1 MARRV
6 VITGMGTVNPL
17 GNSVEAFWEGIKAGR
32 SGLGPITKFDTTEYV
47 TKIAGE
53 VKDFN
58 PSDFMDKK
66 EARKMEPFSHFAV
79 AATLEAMRDSGLETG
94 ENIDPRRI
102 GVILGVGI
110 GGFQTIED
118 SYIALLEKGPSRVP
132 PMTIPKLIANIGPAN
147 AAIAIQAYGPVYSM
161 ATACSSAADAIGNSF
176 RWIRDG
182 MGDAMVTGGVEACI
196 TKLGVS
202 GFNVIQALS
211 THFND
216 EPEKASRPFDKD
228 RDGFVIAEGSGV
240 LILESLDHAKAR
252 GAHIYA
258 ELVGSGISCD
268 ANHLTAPHPE
278 GRGAIE
284 AIKMALED
292 AGIQPEDVDYI
303 NAHGTSTPLNDP
315 LETMAIKEVFGE
327 HAYKLK
333 VSSTKS
339 MHGHMIGAAGG
350 VEAIACTLAIRDQF
364 FPPTINLDEP
374 DPACDLDYVPNKGV
388 SGRIRYAVSNSLG
401 FGGHNGIV
409 VIKEFEE

>member
-1 MARRV
+1 MAHRV
-6 VITGMGTVNPL
+6 VITGLGTVNPM
-17 GNSVEAFWEGIKAGR
+17 GNSVDAFWEAIKAGR
-32 SGLGPITKFDTTEYV
+32 SGLGPITKFDTTEYA

-58 PSDFMDKK
+58 PSDYMDKR

-79 AATLEAMRDSGLETG
+79 ASTLEAMRDADLKTG

-118 SYIALLEKGPSRVP
+118 SYIALLQKGPSRVP

-147 AAIAIQAYGPVYSM
+147 AAIAIQAHGPVYSM
-161 ATACSSAADAIGNSF
+161 ATACASAADAIGNSF

-196 TKLGVS
+196 TMLGVS

-211 THFND
+211 TQFND
-216 EPEKASRPFDKD
+216 QPEKASRPFDKD
-228 RDGFVIAEGSGV
+228 RDGFVIAEGAGV
-240 LILESLDHAKAR
+240 VILESLEHAKAR
-252 GAHIYA
+252 GATIYA

-284 AIKMALED
+284 AMQMALYD
-292 AGIQPEDVDYI
+292 AGIRAEDVDYI
-303 NAHGTSTPLNDP
+303 NAHGTSTPYNDP
-315 LETMAIKEVFGE
+315 AESQAIRDVFGE
-327 HAYKLK
+327 NGRVM

-339 MHGHMIGAAGG
+339 TTGHLLGAAAGL
-350 VEAIACTLAIRDQF
+350 EAVISVMAIKEGII
-364 FPPTINLDEP
+364 PPTVNLENVDE
-374 DPACDLDYVPNKGV
+374 DCRLNHVHEAREQDLNTV
-388 SGRIRYAVSNSLG
+388 VSNSFG
-401 FGGHNGIV
+401 FGGHNVSLIFTRFAG
-409 VIKEFEE
+409 